1 MPTGERIKEL
11 RTRLGM
17 SQTALGERVETDSTT
32 VSRWE
37 TSKSTPS
44 KKYIGKLASALGTS
58 TDYLMCETDDA
69 ESHGEIYP
77 LSILAAPG
85 VNDDKR
91 LIVSNRDMYASLPD
105 SPEGFEIMRLFL
117 EMVNGKQAVHQAA
130 VIA

>member
-1 MPTGERIKEL
+1 MFGEKVRQLRERLNLTQEELAHLVGVHANTISSWENGTIPNMARVIKLANVLNTTTTHLLDE
-11 RTRLGM
+11 GNDPE
-17 SQTALGERVETDSTT
+17 SLGE
-32 VSRWE
+32 
-37 TSKSTPS
+37 
-44 KKYIGKLASALGTS
+44 I
-58 TDYLMCETDDA
+58 
-69 ESHGEIYP
+69 HP